1 MKRIIPIALIIL
13 IMLAILISVK
23 GVEGANIEAKGDWFY
38 VNGKRFFVNAVGY
51 SGWRPHQWP
60 GTNKV
65 NLELVDLDFRR
76 IKEAGF
82 NTVRTWAAL
91 DEEELRLAQKHNLF
105 VIQGVWI
112 DPKLNFSN
120 PQLTSIALRKI
131 KNIVEYSKKY
141 DNIIMYLVM
150 TEPSQ
155 EVVLSAGEDKTLEF
169 FRKAKQIIQSIDN
182 KPVSMDSWIPLG
194 FLDHSFWDV
203 ITFNV
208 FMFTPES
215 INRTMGFENYVRWVK
230 KNLAKD
236 KPLFIGET
244 GGFSVSK
251 KKLND
256 LGFGGNSE
264 EEQSKGNI
272 DSIQK
277 TIAAGAAGVCTVSW
291 IDTWH
296 YPSNPNVHNNHPWEW
311 NGILAIKDDTDLK
324 GTPRKVYY
332 DLQRFNRTEVFKKLY
347 SARQNKGCSPEL
359 FISLIQG
366 KDSYRVDEFVKIKIK
381 LKDKKGKPASNQKID
396 YGFFVPIGWREE
408 ISSGRTDE
416 KGELVITHPPF
427 GEAGYIIFSAGS
439 ICKEDKKRYGD
450 LVFIRIYD

>member
-1 MKRIIPIALIIL
+1 MKKIIGVILIVLALIL
-13 IMLAILISVK
+13 IRN
-23 GVEGANIEAKGDWFY
+23 VEANRIKIKGDWFY
-38 VNGKRFFVNAVGY
+38 LNGKRFFVNAVGY

-60 GTNKV
+60 GTDKV
-65 NLELVDLDFRR
+65 NLKLVDLDFKR

-91 DEEELRLAQKHNLF
+91 SEEELKLARKYNLF
-105 VIQGVWI
+105 VIQGIWI
-112 DPKLNFSN
+112 DPNLNFSD
-120 PQLTSIALRKI
+120 PRATRIALNKV

-155 EVVLSAGEDKTLEF
+155 EAVLSAGIDKTLKF
-169 FRKAKQIIQSIDN
+169 FKEIKQTIKAIDN

-203 ITFNV
+203 VTFNA

-215 INRTMGFENYVRWVK
+215 INRTIGFKNYVHWIK
-230 KNLAKD
+230 ENLAKD

-244 GGFSVSK
+244 GGFSVSEK
-251 KKLND
+251 RLND
-256 LGFGGNSE
+256 LNFGGNSE
-264 EEQSKGNI
+264 EEQARGDI
-272 DSIQK
+272 ESIQK
-277 TIAAGAAGVCTVSW
+277 AIAAGAAGVCTVSW

-332 DLQRFNRTEVFKKLY
+332 DLSEFNRFRLLQELRSAGENRKKFQ
-347 SARQNKGCSPEL
+347 SSPPS
-359 FISLIQG
+359 ISLIV
-366 KDSYRVDEFVKIKIK
+366 KDSYRVNKIVKVKIKV
-381 LKDKKGKPASNQKID
+381 KDGRNRPVAGQRVD
-396 YGFFVPIGWREE
+396 YAFFVPTGWKEE
-408 ISSGRTDE
+408 MGSGITNE

-427 GEAGYIIFSAGS
+427 GDAGYIIFSAGS
-439 ICKEDKKRYGD
+439 ACKEDKKRYGD
-450 LVFIRIYD
+450 LIFIRIYN